1 MPPELILIGT
11 VHLDPRGYQ
20 KLSALLSTIAPDLIT
35 LEFSPYGRG
44 FRTKNRR
51 RLSQKLLGLY
61 LRTLAQTRHQSCLPE
76 HRVFPLPIQSL
87 LATINYPFEFLA
99 VRCYAQTHKV
109 PFYCIDVSRISR
121 EKIRALKQEAICQK
135 NICRL
140 LTAPDK
146 TLQQTV
152 DMCYK
157 KARRLWNGN
166 MSGGTNGLW
175 NASGDAERELHM
187 GRRIRNLVKHN
198 PHKRLVHV
206 GGWEHMIDHP
216 GAVTLYS
223 VLKDLSP
230 QRLVLADDISP
241 RDP

>member
-11 VHLDPRGYQ
+11 VHLDPCGYQ
-20 KLSALLSTIAPDLIT
+20 KLSALLPTIAPDLIT

-51 RLSQKLLGLY
+51 RLSQKLLSWY
-61 LRTLAQTRHQSCLPE
+61 LRRQALTRHQSCLSD
-76 HRVFPLPIQSL
+76 HHVLPLPIQSL

-99 VRCYAQTHKV
+99 VRCYAQTYKV
-109 PFYCIDVSRISR
+109 PFYCIDLSRISR
-121 EKIRALKQEAICQK
+121 EKIRSLKQEAICPK
-135 NICRL
+135 NIDHL
-140 LTAPDK
+140 LTETDK
-146 TLQQTV
+146 TLQQSV

-166 MSGGTNGLW
+166 LSRGTNGMW

-216 GAVTLYS
+216 AAVTLYT

-230 QRLVLADDISP
+230 QRILLADDISP
-241 RDP
+241 CDP